1 MAQERLVQ
9 KVQVPALP
17 IPKDSPIKQYL
28 DDLNNILRLFFNLLA
43 NAVNNVFGDFGG
55 RFLDVPNA
63 LYFSTVDQAVAV
75 VDTPQV
81 VTFNQ
86 TYLESGFS
94 INGASNSQIT
104 ATYSGVYNFQ
114 FIGQLSS
121 GSASAKNIYLWIT
134 RNGTDLGYTAREF
147 VLSGSGDIDEVIWNF
162 NLDLA
167 AGEYVEMTW
176 VSDDI
181 DVTMESVPPA
191 VSPATPHP
199 GVTSAVLTVNFISAL
214 PDTRPTPP

>member
-17 IPKDSPIKQYL
+17 IPKDSPLKQYL

-43 NAVNNVFGDFGG
+43 NAVNNVFGDLGG

-63 LYFSTVDQAVAV
+63 LYFSTADQPIAV

-147 VLSGSGDIDEVIWNF
+147 VLSGSGEIDEVIWNF

-167 AGEYVEMTW
+167 AGEYIEMAW

-181 DVTMESVPPA
+181 DVTMATVPPA

-214 PDTRPTPP
+214 PETRPTPP